1 MSEMEWLHIFGD
13 NLQCIMD
20 EYCVTQYQLAE
31 MTGLSQGTISK
42 YVNKIQMPTVRALLA
57 ISYALDESL
66 DDLMDFGDRIE
77 G

>member
-1 MSEMEWLHIFGD
+1 MSEMEWLQIFGD

-20 EYCVTQYQLAE
+20 ECCVTQHQLAE

-66 DDLMDFGDRIE
+66 DDLMDFGDWIKA
-77 G
+77 